1 MKLLLLNH
9 EFPPIGGG
17 AGNAAWFIAQA
28 LRDEGVEAHI
38 LTAGFHGL
46 PTIDRRDGIVI
57 ERLPVVRKRAD
68 RSNVFEMFTFLVS
81 ASWRFRLSRM
91 VGEYDGVI
99 AFFSVPAGIIAWQIH
114 CHRPDIPYLVS
125 LRGGDVPGLTPEV
138 DWIHRLISPI
148 RRRVLRTSRTVV
160 ANAPELALLAE
171 QADDVSVAVV
181 PNGVDTNYYTPLDRD
196 PRTQAALR
204 VLFVGRFH
212 RQKNLFTLLSS
223 FSEACKHVSMELV
236 MVGDGP
242 LSHALRT
249 HATALGC
256 ADRIV
261 WAGWLEKPA
270 LRATYRSC
278 DIFVNPSLYEG
289 MPNTVLEAMACGV
302 AVVTSNV
309 GGNDQL
315 IENGRTGLMFN
326 LSQPQLLTDAIIRL
340 AQDEALRDRLGS
352 AARARVSANHSWR
365 TVARAYL
372 DLLGIKTDG

>member
-1 MKLLLLNH
+1 MKLLILNH

-38 LTAGFHGL
+38 VTAGFHDL
-46 PTIDRRDGIVI
+46 PAIDRRDGIVI

-68 RSNVFEMFTFLVS
+68 RSNVFEMLTFLVS
-81 ASWRFRLSRM
+81 ASWHFRLSRM

-114 CHRPDIPYLVS
+114 RHRPDIPYIVS

-138 DWIHRLISPI
+138 GWIHRLIAPI
-148 RRRVLRTSRTVV
+148 RRRVLRTGQAVI
-160 ANAPELALLAE
+160 ANAPDLALLAE
-171 QADDVSVAVV
+171 QADEVAVAVV
-181 PNGVDTNYYTPLDRD
+181 PNGVDTNYYTPLKRD
-196 PRTQAALR
+196 VGTQAALR

-223 FSEACKHVSMELV
+223 FSEACQRVPMELV

-242 LSHALRT
+242 LGDALRA
-249 HATALGC
+249 HAAVLGC

-261 WAGWLEKPA
+261 WTGWLEKLA
-270 LRATYRSC
+270 LRTTYQSC

-289 MPNTVLEAMACGV
+289 MPNTVLEAMACGL
-302 AVVTSNV
+302 AVVTSDI

-315 IENGRTGLMFN
+315 VDHERTGLMFD

-365 TVARAYL
+365 TVARNYL
-372 DLLGIKTDG
+372 DLLGVTRDG

>member
-9 EFPPIGGG
+9 ELPPIGGG
-17 AGNAAWFIAQA
+17 AGNAAWFIARA

-38 LTAGFHGL
+38 VTAGFRGL
-46 PTIDRRDGIVI
+46 PAIERGDGVVI

-114 CHRPDIPYLVS
+114 RHRPDIPYLVS

-148 RRRVLRTSRTVV
+148 RRRVLRASCAVV
-160 ANAPELALLAE
+160 ANAPDLAMLAE
-171 QADDVSVAVV
+171 QADEVSVAVV
-181 PNGVDTNYYTPLDRD
+181 PNGVDTSYYIPLQREA
-196 PRTQAALR
+196 RTQAPR

-223 FSEACKHVSMELV
+223 FADACERVSMELV

-242 LSHALRT
+242 LGDALRA

-261 WAGWLEKPA
+261 WAGWLEKPE
-270 LRATYRSC
+270 LRATYQSC

-289 MPNTVLEAMACGV
+289 MPNTVLEAMACGL
-302 AVVTSNV
+302 AVVASDI

-315 IENGRTGLMFN
+315 VENERTGLMFD
-326 LSQPQLLTDAIIRL
+326 LSQPQRLTDAIVRL
-340 AQDEALRDRLGS
+340 AQNNALREQLGA
-352 AARARVSANHSWR
+352 AARTLVSANHSWR
-365 TVARAYL
+365 AVARSYL
-372 DLLGIKTDG
+372 DLLGKKTDG

>member
-17 AGNAAWFIAQA
+17 AGNAAWFIARA
-28 LRDEGVEAHI
+28 LRDVGVEVHI
-38 LTAGFHGL
+38 VTAGFHGL
-46 PTIDRRDGIVI
+46 PAIDRCDGIVI
-57 ERLPVVRKRAD
+57 ERLPVVRMRAD
-68 RSNVFEMFTFLVS
+68 RSNVFEMLTYLVS
-81 ASWRFRLSRM
+81 AWWRFRLSRM

-114 CHRPDIPYLVS
+114 RHRPDTPYLVS

-138 DWIHRLISPI
+138 GWIHRLISPI
-148 RRRVLRTSRTVV
+148 RRRVLRTSRAVV
-160 ANAPELALLAE
+160 ANAPDLALLAE
-171 QADDVSVAVV
+171 QADEVAVAVV
-181 PNGVDTNYYTPLDRD
+181 PNGVDTDYYTPLHRD
-196 PRTQAALR
+196 VRTQATLR

-223 FSEACKHVSMELV
+223 FSDACKRISMELV

-242 LSHALRT
+242 LGDALRT
-249 HATALGC
+249 HATVLGC
-256 ADRIV
+256 ADKIV
-261 WAGWLEKPA
+261 WAGWLEKPE
-270 LRATYRSC
+270 LRATYRSS

-289 MPNTVLEAMACGV
+289 MPNTVLEAMACGL
-302 AVVTSNV
+302 AVITSDI

-315 IENGRTGLMFN
+315 VENERTGLMFD

-340 AQDEALRDRLGS
+340 AQNTALRDQLGT
-352 AARARVSANHSWR
+352 AARTLVSAKHSWR
-365 TVARAYL
+365 TVARDYL